1 MGKVWS
7 VIQRKANRFNVE
19 SRAHKVISQDKPT
32 PAPKYRS
39 TIQELETI
47 KSDYPHILEEQ
58 SRRDSKLDDRLKQVF
73 VRSYDP
79 IVEEPTSS
87 SSHSLP
93 QDRRSFE
100 ETEFGYTEPVMIPQ
114 GRVTLK
120 QAIKFI
126 TDHQTN
132 PNTWT
137 PEAIAKEYS
146 ITQDK
151 IEKILLYYQTFQVHI
166 PEDTS
171 KKTSKKSYIETKETH
186 KPQEML
192 ESKEETLEHQEQK

>member
-1 MGKVWS
+1 MGKVLS
-7 VIQRKANRFNVE
+7 VVRRKANRFNVE
-19 SRAHKVISQDKPT
+19 SRAHRVISKDKPT
-32 PAPKYRS
+32 PAPKHPS
-39 TIQELETI
+39 AIQELETI

-79 IVEEPTSS
+79 IVEEPTTS
-87 SSHSLP
+87 SSHPLP
-93 QDRRSFE
+93 QDRRPFE
-100 ETEFGYTEPVMIPQ
+100 ETEFGYSEPVMIPQ
-114 GRVTLK
+114 GRFTLK

-126 TDHQTN
+126 ADHQAD

-137 PEAIAKEYS
+137 AAAIAKEYN

-151 IEKILLYYQTFQVHI
+151 IEKILLYYQTFQVHV
-166 PEDTS
+166 PEVKS
-171 KKTSKKSYIETKETH
+171 KKTSKKSYVETKERQ

-192 ESKEETLEHQEQK
+192 ESKEELQHQKPK

>member
-1 MGKVWS
+1 MC
-7 VIQRKANRFNVE
+7 AVE
-19 SRAHKVISQDKPT
+19 
-32 PAPKYRS
+32 
-39 TIQELETI
+39 
-47 KSDYPHILEEQ
+47 YPHILQEQ
-58 SRRDSKLDDRLKQVF
+58 SKRDSKLDDRLKQVF

-87 SSHSLP
+87 SHSFP
-93 QDRRSFE
+93 QDRRPFE

-114 GRVTLK
+114 GRFTLK

-126 TDHQTN
+126 TDHQAN

-137 PEAIAKEYS
+137 PEAIAKEYN

-171 KKTSKKSYIETKETH
+171 KKTSKKSYVETKETQ

-192 ESKEETLEHQEQK
+192 ESKEEKPQHQEQK